1 MSMTETEIAQRITAA
16 KTELAT
22 KKALTPA
29 TPVARQFT
37 EPHTVTRKCP
47 VTGEWF
53 SVTVET
59 ADWQAWRG
67 LESPLKPAA
76 LYFPYLKETEVEF
89 LLSGITDNGIQ
100 HLFRDSEIVDVECE
114 D

>member
-16 KTELAT
+16 KTELAV
-22 KKALTPA
+22 KKALTPS
-29 TPVARQFT
+29 ARQFT
-37 EPHTVTRKCP
+37 EPYTVTRKCP

-59 ADWQAWRG
+59 ADWQAWRN

>member
-1 MSMTETEIAQRITAA
+1 MTTDSKLATMLRDGLAAIAAERTEARRAVTAA
-16 KTELAT
+16 NTFK
-22 KKALTPA
+22 
-29 TPVARQFT
+29 
-37 EPHTVTRKCP
+37 EPYTVTRKCP

-59 ADWQAWRG
+59 ADWQAWRN

-89 LLSGITDNGIQ
+89 LLSGITNNGIQ

>member
-1 MSMTETEIAQRITAA
+1 MTMTETEIAQRINQA
-16 KTELAT
+16 KTELAA
-22 KKALTPA
+22 KKQLLRPA
-29 TPVARQFT
+29 RTFT

-47 VTGEWF
+47 VTSEWF

-59 ADWQAWRG
+59 ADWMAWRN
-67 LESPLKPAA
+67 LASPLKPAVA
-76 LYFPYLKETEVEF
+76 YFPYLTESEIEF
-89 LLSGITDNGIQ
+89 LLSGITNNGIQ

>member
-1 MSMTETEIAQRITAA
+1 MSMTETEIAQRINEA
-16 KTELAT
+16 KAELAD
-22 KKALTPA
+22 KKQLRPT
-29 TPVARQFT
+29 ARTFA

-47 VTGEWF
+47 VTSEWF

-59 ADWQAWRG
+59 ADWMAWRN
-67 LESPLKPAA
+67 LESPLKPAVA
-76 LYFPYLKETEVEF
+76 YFPYLTESEIEF
-89 LLSGITDNGIQ
+89 LLSGITNNGIQ

>member
-1 MSMTETEIAQRITAA
+1 MTMTNAEIETRICEA
-16 KTELAT
+16 KTLLQD
-22 KKALTPA
+22 KKMLRTEAKQFQTPY
-29 TPVARQFT
+29 
-37 EPHTVTRKCP
+37 TVTRRCP

-59 ADWQAWRG
+59 ADWQAWRS

>member
-1 MSMTETEIAQRITAA
+1 MSMTETEITQRITEA
-16 KTELAT
+16 KAELAV
-22 KKALTPA
+22 KKALTPSA
-29 TPVARQFT
+29 HPHPFT

-59 ADWQAWRG
+59 ADWQAWRN
-67 LESPLKPAA
+67 LDAPLKPAA